1 MTWCHTNHSVRSEGS
16 HPRES
21 IAERA
26 GIGARPG
33 GWLCTIHDGTTSA
46 STIYAVE
53 TDAAADHRSRAMTI
67 IQTKLGRAV
76 RRLRSRAE
84 YSQESFAAAAG
95 IHRTYMGLVE
105 RGRVAATIVT
115 IEKISTA
122 LGITASELLAEAE
135 RER

>member
-1 MTWCHTNHSVRSEGS
+1 
-16 HPRES
+16 
-21 IAERA
+21 
-26 GIGARPG
+26 
-33 GWLCTIHDGTTSA
+33 
-46 STIYAVE
+46 
-53 TDAAADHRSRAMTI
+53 MTI

-76 RRLRSRAE
+76 RRLRSQAD

-105 RGRVAATIVT
+105 RGRVAPTIVT

-122 LGITASELLAEAE
+122 LGLTASELLAEAE